1 MFTFRVLFWYDCLQF
16 KQSPYSLSTHNFH
29 MATRRAAIAPAYGRT
44 PPTSL
49 PEESEKALLHVLV
62 HKADNSLKFKS
73 LCDRR
78 PEVFGTPASDLRRK
92 VQKRRDYLIAHPEV
106 FQVAVQA
113 IVKQDVEEQQHQE
126 KHRNNY
132 SELISPSPV
141 QSGFVAA
148 VDEDRRIIA
157 SRRRN
162 PQAVITPLSPP
173 LPRNIMAHL
182 DKASGPTY
190 QLYIEQFWK
199 NPNGMLAIRGNEVV
213 QENTVVDKL
222 SIMKPIFDMDDFD
235 LKLYSAR
242 LNDGGTGIIVTEPT
256 IPGYLWRNPTK
267 IQELVDDGAPGGICK
282 KTELTFKT
290 IRIDMKKNRE
300 YRTHEVTYFFPNGV
314 TCNNELFN
322 GSSTKGRRSDHF
334 ELDTEMFVYEVELGK
349 DQDDNDIVQYCPFIV
364 WRMAIDGAARQTE
377 DDDDGVRGA
386 SKALARLGIKVGEKR
401 SKDFDLNMDE

>member
-1 MFTFRVLFWYDCLQF
+1 MVRRG
-16 KQSPYSLSTHNFH
+16 
-29 MATRRAAIAPAYGRT
+29 ATAPTSSGRT
-44 PPTSL
+44 SSSL
-49 PEESEKALLHVLV
+49 PDESEKALLHVLV
-62 HKADNSLKFKS
+62 SKADNSLKFKS

-106 FQVAVQA
+106 FQVAIQSIV
-113 IVKQDVEEQQHQE
+113 VKQEEQQRQE
-126 KHRNNY
+126 EEPTPDDY
-132 SELISPSPV
+132 SHSSLSQLIPQYASP
-141 QSGFVAA
+141 GFVAA

-157 SRRRN
+157 SRRRH
-162 PQAVITPLSPP
+162 PQSQAAFITPLSPP
-173 LPRNIMAHL
+173 LPRNIMSHL
-182 DKASGPTY
+182 DKVSGPSY

-256 IPGYLWRNPTK
+256 IPGYLWRNPAK

-282 KTELTFKT
+282 KTELTYKT

-300 YRTHEVTYFFPNGV
+300 YRSHEVTYFFPQGV

-349 DQDDNDIVQYCPFIV
+349 DQDDNDIVQFCPFIV

-386 SKALARLGIKVGEKR
+386 SKALARLGIKVGEKPTKSR
-401 SKDFDLNMDE
+401 DVDLNMDDM